1 MQKALDQLGFGK
13 CYHMRTAMNEYP
25 RDCAMWLEA
34 FEAKYDGKGS
44 FGKRQWDQLLGHYSS
59 VCDLPAIAFGR
70 ELMATYPDAKIILTN
85 RDAGDWHRS
94 CGNTLLQARNYWLHA
109 VLQRFDWVTG
119 LVHPLRCKY
128 WQCLF
133 ADNFEANRKAAMLAH
148 YEEIR
153 AMANQSGRKV
163 LEFGFA
169 DGWGPLCTFLD
180 VDVPS
185 NPYPRE
191 NEGGDWIVKMRERA
205 RLRGRAAAGRLLRA
219 ASMGMAVGLGIW
231 WVQVMIRRVFWA

>member
-1 MQKALDQLGFGK
+1 MPAEQ
-13 CYHMRTAMNEYP
+13 
-25 RDCAMWLEA
+25 
-34 FEAKYDGKGS
+34 
-44 FGKRQWDQLLGHYSS
+44 S